1 MKHVRIFIYIV
12 FAFVIIRCVPV
23 QNIPQTLDKTIPDSY
38 SANSD
43 TANLAT
49 AHWREYF
56 SDPLLIGLIDTALMA
71 NYDAQVALQRIEM
84 AKAGVQFSK
93 GALLPTV
100 DAGARSAVW
109 RYGLYTQEGSGNSTT
124 PIYEGKIIP
133 TNLPDFLVGFQSAWE
148 ADINGKLRNRKKAAI
163 ARYLSSM
170 EGRNWLVTNLVAEV
184 ATSYYD
190 LLALDRELEIVREN
204 IALQEYALSIVTI
217 QKQAGAA
224 NELAV
229 KQFQAQVLNTKSI
242 ELEIIQQITEAESQ
256 INFLLGRYPQR
267 INRSQNA
274 LVQELPRQVQAG
286 VPSDLLHNRPD
297 IRQAEMELMAAK
309 ADVKAARAAFY
320 PSLNITGSVG
330 FQAFKTKLLF
340 TTPESF
346 AFTLVGG
353 LSAPLLNRSAI
364 KAEFKGATAY
374 QIERLYDYQKSILI
388 GYVEVY
394 NELNNINNLQQQIIL
409 KNDEAN
415 VLTQS
420 IQISTD
426 LFRSGRA
433 DYLEVLFAQQKAL
446 QARLELT
453 RGQNYLRTS
462 TVNMYK
468 ALGGGW
474 R

>member
-1 MKHVRIFIYIV
+1 MKHVRIFIYILL
-12 FAFVIIRCVPV
+12 ALIIVRCVPV
-23 QNIPQTLDKTIPDSY
+23 QNIPQTSNKPIPASY
-38 SANSD
+38 STSRD
-43 TANLAT
+43 TTNMAT
-49 AHWREYF
+49 VQWREYF
-56 SDPLLIGLIDTALMA
+56 SDPILIGLIDTALMA
-71 NYDAQVALQRIEM
+71 NYNAQVALQRIEM

-93 GALLPTV
+93 GALLPTIG
-100 DAGARSAVW
+100 AGARSAVW

-133 TNLPDFLVGFQSAWE
+133 TNLPDFLIGFQSAWE
-148 ADINGKLRNRKKAAI
+148 ADITGKLRNRNKAAI

-170 EGRNWLVTNLVAEV
+170 EGKNWLVTNLVAEV
-184 ATSYYD
+184 ATSYYN
-190 LLALDRELEIVREN
+190 LLTLDRELEIVREN
-204 IALQEYALSIVTI
+204 IVLQENALSIVTI

-242 ELEIIQQITEAESQ
+242 ELEIIQQITESESH
-256 INFLLGRYPQR
+256 INFLMGRYPQR
-267 INRSQNA
+267 VNRSQNA
-274 LVQELPRQVQAG
+274 LAQELPRQVQAG
-286 VPSDLLHNRPD
+286 VPSDLLRNRPD
-297 IRQAEMELMAAK
+297 IRQAEMELMAVK
-309 ADVKAARAAFY
+309 ADLKAARAAFY
-320 PSLNITGSVG
+320 PSLNITGSAG

-340 TTPESF
+340 NTPESF

-374 QIERLYDYQKSILI
+374 QVERLYNYQESILN

-394 NELNNINNLQQQIIL
+394 NELNNINNLQQKIVL
-409 KNDEAN
+409 KNDEVNA
-415 VLTQS
+415 LTQS

-426 LFRSGRA
+426 LFKSGRA
-433 DYLEVLFAQQKAL
+433 DYLEVLFAQQNAL
-446 QARLELT
+446 QVRLELV
-453 RGQNYLRTS
+453 RSQNALRTS